1 VEETNVD
8 PSPDTTS
15 EHPQEEPARSSE
27 EDARTLV
34 EQLRSAPAEQVI
46 AEVFSTLLTA
56 AEVKL
61 GRRDAR
67 LFIDLCAST
76 LDYARDHV
84 PDELAQQV
92 DTVLGQLRLGQV
104 SAESQL
110 VRNGTREP
118 NDLSRTPTPPKPG
131 TRQEAPAGGR
141 STEPS
146 SRLWVPG
153 R

>member
-1 VEETNVD
+1 MDSN
-8 PSPDTTS
+8 PDTSSKT
-15 EHPQEEPARSSE
+15 EQEEPGGTSDE
-27 EDARTLV
+27 EVRAFV

-67 LFIDLCAST
+67 LFIDLCTSVLEDAGRYVS
-76 LDYARDHV
+76 
-84 PDELAQQV
+84 DELGKQV
-92 DTVLGQLRLGQV
+92 EKALGQLRLGQV
-104 SAESQL
+104 SAESQMSHK
-110 VRNGTREP
+110 GDSEP
-118 NDLSRTPTPPKPG
+118 NDLSRAPTPPTTG
-131 TRQEAPAGGR
+131 ARAAPPTGGP
-141 STEPS
+141 SPESPS